1 MQVAHLHHA
10 AILDL
15 DQARA
20 LPGPQHRGSGQSL
33 GSVQPRC
40 IGAPLAAFAGRC
52 TGSGVW
58 KAWPMVSLPFCLK
71 RRLGHCRR
79 RECGLLAPLRSEG
92 SGSNMYLCRDGEP
105 WRTQLRRWPTESR
118 DPEVFWEEAVPDGAA
133 VDVLELAGS
142 FARVRTMSGMEGW
155 VQKQYLRGFV
165 RTGHQVTSVGC
176 LMPGTQASGP
186 SVLKAA
192 VPSVSGWK
200 GAPLPRLERLKGV
213 LESLQLRCQL
223 AAEEL
228 CPSAARDAPQF
239 LRYAWAAPA
248 TAIVLGAWQGGR
260 GITFRGSSSELLRA
274 LDLLGYLSVPGDLLD
289 EIIPLE
295 LGTSAPSF
303 SCALLGEGADFFLR
317 REALPFGHAVA
328 LLAGGPLQVRLRP
341 PESPVPSDALLGHRT
356 AALSRV
362 DLFHHDFAASAELE
376 AELHEGDVLL
386 IPPGW
391 WHQPLALSP
400 AAMAVKPYLSEAMVP
415 PLQRLLCATDLLVK
429 EDTTMSEILR
439 LLGLQLRVGAWP
451 FWPASTP
458 DGSFQDRRRRALE
471 EQPGFVYSGQALPA
485 DADLWSKDELQ
496 SFIATGGFIQP
507 RRRRLRL
514 PRDAVPRTAAPQL
527 REWLEIP
534 LDQGDLSIP
543 SEDAPKVIWMYWAQ
557 GSKQLNGFRRL
568 CVHTWQVQ
576 NPDWKI
582 KILEKE
588 TVARFIEP
596 SELPRCYEELPAA
609 QQSDALRLA
618 LLAKYG
624 GVYTDVATICLR
636 PLEDWLWG
644 SMSDGTLEQG
654 LGGELVSGSQSE
666 SSFGSCLEG
675 PLQYWLGR
683 CQDST

>member
-1 MQVAHLHHA
+1 
-10 AILDL
+10 
-15 DQARA
+15 
-20 LPGPQHRGSGQSL
+20 
-33 GSVQPRC
+33 
-40 IGAPLAAFAGRC
+40 
-52 TGSGVW
+52 
-58 KAWPMVSLPFCLK
+58 
-71 RRLGHCRR
+71 
-79 RECGLLAPLRSEG
+79 
-92 SGSNMYLCRDGEP
+92 
-105 WRTQLRRWPTESR
+105 
-118 DPEVFWEEAVPDGAA
+118 
-133 VDVLELAGS
+133 
-142 FARVRTMSGMEGW
+142 
-155 VQKQYLRGFV
+155 
-165 RTGHQVTSVGC
+165 
-176 LMPGTQASGP
+176 
-186 SVLKAA
+186 
-192 VPSVSGWK
+192 
-200 GAPLPRLERLKGV
+200 
-213 LESLQLRCQL
+213 
-223 AAEEL
+223 
-228 CPSAARDAPQF
+228 
-239 LRYAWAAPA
+239 
-248 TAIVLGAWQGGR
+248 
-260 GITFRGSSSELLRA
+260 
-274 LDLLGYLSVPGDLLD
+274 
-289 EIIPLE
+289 
-295 LGTSAPSF
+295 
-303 SCALLGEGADFFLR
+303 
-317 REALPFGHAVA
+317 
-328 LLAGGPLQVRLRP
+328 
-341 PESPVPSDALLGHRT
+341 
-356 AALSRV
+356 
-362 DLFHHDFAASAELE
+362 
-376 AELHEGDVLL
+376 
-386 IPPGW
+386 
-391 WHQPLALSP
+391 
-400 AAMAVKPYLSEAMVP
+400 MAVKPYLSEAMVP

-654 LGGELVSGSQSE
+654 LGAWYLACFGMEPGVSKEYVENWFLAARANHPLVLAWRDLYNTGW
-666 SSFGSCLEG
+666 EG
-675 PLQYWLGR
+675 VRTRHDYPLQPLFRDVDLSHISIAEHRDWLLMHVCFKKLIDEDAGLRRIWAEEMTLLKADEGALAWMADVDADRPEDAVRLWLGQDVAWTSRQLELAPMLKFVGDAAQALQWQPDEHLVDRENCLTQASGRLVGVEEEILFKKDVRFIGSIRFVGQASVGIFGLTTWARKR
-683 CQDST
+683 CWRAKHSLNRQGESLVGAMRKQLLGPPV

>member
-1 MQVAHLHHA
+1 MEAPPVLVAGMIPGATGKMIGDDTKGDWEISGNDSTYVPEKVWSDLIRTSFAWTTAQRVRSLHRKWRLEGLA
-10 AILDL
+10 DGFAPILPKKEIG
-15 DQARA
+15 A
-20 LPGPQHRGSGQSL
+20 LPTSRVWTL
-33 GSVQPRC
+33 GAAQDNEWNGRLGAKAVSSWLC
-40 IGAPLAAFAGRC
+40 SDGAPGRWTGSDWRDPRS
-52 TGSGVW
+52 TGSGHKRW
-58 KAWPMVSLPFCLK
+58 LLDAWDSGLRPLSAEGCRAQRFWVEGSSPATLGAFEG
-71 RRLGHCRR
+71 RLGISSAQMPIGGRR
-79 RECGLLAPLRSEG
+79 AVPVGG
-92 SGSNMYLCRDGEP
+92 SGCTPIPKR
-105 WRTQLRRWPTESR
+105 
-118 DPEVFWEEAVPDGAA
+118 
-133 VDVLELAGS
+133 
-142 FARVRTMSGMEGW
+142 
-155 VQKQYLRGFV
+155 
-165 RTGHQVTSVGC
+165 
-176 LMPGTQASGP
+176 
-186 SVLKAA
+186 
-192 VPSVSGWK
+192 
-200 GAPLPRLERLKGV
+200 
-213 LESLQLRCQL
+213 
-223 AAEEL
+223 
-228 CPSAARDAPQF
+228 
-239 LRYAWAAPA
+239 
-248 TAIVLGAWQGGR
+248 QGGR

-391 WHQPLALSP
+391 WHQPLALPSSGTHMP
-400 AAMAVKPYLSEAMVP
+400 MTSKHQCDTHLPGHGAASSTTLVCDGLAGEGRHHHVRDIETPWAAAESRCVAFLACVDARWLVPRSEETSTGGDEFEE
-415 PLQRLLCATDLLVK
+415 LL
-429 EDTTMSEILR
+429 
-439 LLGLQLRVGAWP
+439 
-451 FWPASTP
+451 
-458 DGSFQDRRRRALE
+458 RR
-471 EQPGFVYSGQALPA
+471 QTSGQALPA

-507 RRRRLRL
+507 RRRRL
-514 PRDAVPRTAAPQL
+514 RTAAPQL

-596 SELPRCYEELPAA
+596 SELPRCYEELGRTRPERDAAGELPAA

-636 PLEDWLWG
+636 PLEDAFG
-644 SMSDGTLEQG
+644 NTLQKEI
-654 LGGELVSGSQSE
+654 
-666 SSFGSCLEG
+666 
-675 PLQYWLGR
+675 
-683 CQDST
+683 